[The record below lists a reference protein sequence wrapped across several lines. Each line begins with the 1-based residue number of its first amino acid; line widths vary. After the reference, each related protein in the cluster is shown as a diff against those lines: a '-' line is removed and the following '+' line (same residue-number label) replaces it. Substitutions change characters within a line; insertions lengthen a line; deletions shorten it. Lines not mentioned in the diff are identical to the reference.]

1 MSEDLYR
8 NIYNKA
14 LDIISRREHSSK
26 EVRDKLARKFNSDDL
41 IESAVENLITNNL
54 INDIRFAEM
63 YVLSRKK
70 KGFGPKRIA
79 YELSSKG
86 VKDSLSN
93 EAIINEGGWLESAQN
108 VFAKKFKEGPSSD
121 FKESMKQKTFMQN
134 RGFSFKEIDSVMQQ
148 DML

>member
-41 IESAVENLITNNL
+41 IESAIENLITNNL

>member
-1 MSEDLYR
+1 MTEDLYR

-41 IESAVENLITNNL
+41 IESAIENLITNNL

>member
-41 IESAVENLITNNL
+41 IESAIENLITNNL
-54 INDIRFAEM
+54 INDNRFAEM

>member
-1 MSEDLYR
+1 MNEDLFR
-8 NIYNKA
+8 EIYNKA
-14 LDIISRREHSSK
+14 LDIISRREHSSR
-26 EVRDKLARKFNSDDL
+26 EVKDKLSRRFNAEDL
-41 IESAVENLITNNL
+41 IDSAIEKLLANNL
-54 INDIRFAEM
+54 INDVRFAEM

-93 EAIINEGGWLESAQN
+93 EAIIKEGGWLESAKN
-108 VFAKKFKEGPSSD
+108 VFAKKFKEGPSSN
-121 FKESMKQKTFMQN
+121 FKESMKQKTFLQN

>member
-41 IESAVENLITNNL
+41 IESAIENLITNNL

-93 EAIINEGGWLESAQN
+93 KAIINEGGWLESAQN

>member
-41 IESAVENLITNNL
+41 IESAIENLITNNL

-93 EAIINEGGWLESAQN
+93 EAIINEGGWLESAQI